1 MTRRIYNGIVI
12 LVLLTV
18 AVAVVMFLVRYWDG
32 QAGEYD
38 VVDSFADSSTAVTAS
53 VYFIR
58 VDSYD
63 SLAMLGIASD
73 VYHQVTRD
81 GDVGMQ
87 RDRDFLFYF
96 FRSDDKQELT
106 AEVVEELAYTHPQL
120 KDPSK
125 KLVAV
130 IGGYVVR
137 AQYKAHQD
145 QPTSVIT
152 GRQTFYM
159 PREGV
164 KATDI
169 R

>member
-18 AVAVVMFLVRYWDG
+18 AVAVVMFLVRFWDG

-96 FRSDDKQELT
+96 FRSDDKQEL
-106 AEVVEELAYTHPQL
+106 LPRWWKSWH
-120 KDPSK
+120 
-125 KLVAV
+125 
-130 IGGYVVR
+130 I
-137 AQYKAHQD
+137 
-145 QPTSVIT
+145 PT
-152 GRQTFYM
+152 RN
-159 PREGV
+159 
-164 KATDI
+164 
-169 R
+169 